1 MNSILRF
8 FAVTGFAACL
18 SGCMA
23 IPFVPIAFGLT
34 DKPSSEQYTTSSAKR
49 PMVFNAAL
57 KALQLK
63 GRVETIDRETGSI
76 KGHIITGA
84 TAYAATVFVE
94 ELSGKTT
101 LRIDVSTTLIGK
113 FDLKNSGEIS
123 KEIVQETERQL
134 GSRLDKT

>member
-8 FAVTGFAACL
+8 FAVTGFAAGL

-34 DKPSSEQYTTSSAKR
+34 DKPSSEQYTTSAKR

>member
-8 FAVTGFAACL
+8 FAVTGFAAGL

-34 DKPSSEQYTTSSAKR
+34 DKPSSEQYTTSAKR

-123 KEIVQETERQL
+123 KEVVQETERQL
-134 GSRLDKT
+134 GSRFDKI

>member
-8 FAVTGFAACL
+8 FAVTGFAAGL

-34 DKPSSEQYTTSSAKR
+34 DKPSSEQYTTSAKR

-123 KEIVQETERQL
+123 KEVVQETERQL
-134 GSRLDKT
+134 GSRFDKT

>member
-8 FAVTGFAACL
+8 FAVTGFAAGL

-34 DKPSSEQYTTSSAKR
+34 DKPSSEQYTTSAKR

-123 KEIVQETERQL
+123 KEVVQETERQL